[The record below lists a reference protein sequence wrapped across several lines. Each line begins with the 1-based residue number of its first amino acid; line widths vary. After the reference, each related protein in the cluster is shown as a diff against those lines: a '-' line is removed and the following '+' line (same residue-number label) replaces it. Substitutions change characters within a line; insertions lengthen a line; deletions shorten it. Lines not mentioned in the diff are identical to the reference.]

1 MKLFIIGNG
10 FDIGHGLPTQY
21 WDFRTYLENVY
32 PDFLY
37 VFEEHYY
44 IYPRMPDAE
53 KAELLWNELETI
65 TIHKITK
72 TRQRI

>member
-32 PDFLY
+32 PDFLHA
-37 VFEEHYY
+37 FEEHYY
-44 IYPRMPDAE
+44 IY
-53 KAELLWNELETI
+53 TSI
-65 TIHKITK
+65 TYDN
-72 TRQRI
+72 